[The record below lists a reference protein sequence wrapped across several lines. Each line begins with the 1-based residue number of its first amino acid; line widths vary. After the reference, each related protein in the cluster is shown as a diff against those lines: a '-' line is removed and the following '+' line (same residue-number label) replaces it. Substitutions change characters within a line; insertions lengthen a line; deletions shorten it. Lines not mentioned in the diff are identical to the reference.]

1 MKFEKRADGG
11 ETTPAAPEHQETGKK
26 PVIIYIIILF
36 LAAFLLMLL
45 SLLASQRNNTETI
58 GKLHDTFMGDI
69 QAKEEELIDLRQQVS
84 DREKE
89 LEAAEDNL
97 AAKDESIAE
106 LEKEIDA
113 LLALYNLQQEYA
125 AGNLDGCR
133 ILLQEISD
141 EGLEPLLPTS
151 AQEGIPSPA
160 QQYQELREAILNS

>member
-11 ETTPAAPEHQETGKK
+11 ETTPAAPEPQETGKK

-106 LEKEIDA
+106 LEKEI
-113 LLALYNLQQEYA
+113 
-125 AGNLDGCR
+125 
-133 ILLQEISD
+133 SD

>member
-1 MKFEKRADGG
+1 
-11 ETTPAAPEHQETGKK
+11 
-26 PVIIYIIILF
+26 
-36 LAAFLLMLL
+36 MLL
-45 SLLASQRNNTETI
+45 SLLASQRSNTETI

-69 QAKEEELIDLRQQVS
+69 QAIRRQELIDLRQQVS

-151 AQEGIPSPA
+151 AQEGITLPCPA
-160 QQYQELREAILNS
+160 ISGIAGSHSELLNRLEF